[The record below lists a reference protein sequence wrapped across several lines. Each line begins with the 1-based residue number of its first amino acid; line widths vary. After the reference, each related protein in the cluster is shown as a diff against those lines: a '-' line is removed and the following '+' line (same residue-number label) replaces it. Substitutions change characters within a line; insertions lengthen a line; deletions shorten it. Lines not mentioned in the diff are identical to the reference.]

1 MGKLSIYYNKTL
13 KNQMKAAKMIQ
24 NFLKKNS
31 STLSAAVFLSGSGT
45 NAEKILIRNA
55 ADPNAKW
62 RPSVIVTERPG
73 CDAAKRFAD
82 TYGLPLVVHDL
93 VSFYK
98 AHGLE
103 KTGCATE
110 EGRAVRKL
118 WTDALREM
126 LKPYPI
132 DFAIFAGFVPLTDIV
147 EDFPC
152 LNVHPGDLTEPDE
165 NGQRL
170 LVGLHSIPVELAL
183 MKHLPYLRSS
193 VIVLESFRSTGVD
206 GGALLGVSAPVA
218 IEWTDEMRMTVD
230 AAAAARIGKKRAE
243 YKNDELA
250 VIAAEYLEKLKV
262 NGDWV
267 VFPQVVDDFAAGH
280 FAYDRETGT
289 VYFDGQAATGREY
302 TVETL

>member
-1 MGKLSIYYNKTL
+1 
-13 KNQMKAAKMIQ
+13 MIQ

-31 STLSAAVFLSGSGT
+31 SALSAAVFLSGSGT
-45 NAEKILIRNA
+45 NAEKILARNA
-55 ADPNAKW
+55 KNPHALW
-62 RPSVIVTERPG
+62 LPSVIVTERPG
-73 CDAAKRFAD
+73 CDAAKRFAE
-82 TYGLPLVVHDL
+82 TYNVPLVVHDL
-93 VSFYK
+93 VAFYK

-152 LNVHPGDLTEPDE
+152 LNIHPGDLTVLDE
-165 NGQRL
+165 NGERL
-170 LVGLHSIPVELAL
+170 LVGLHAIPVEMAL

-206 GGALLGVSAPVA
+206 GGALLGVSAPVP
-218 IEWTDEMRMTVD
+218 IDWTDEMRRTVD

-243 YKNDELA
+243 YKNDALGQ
-250 VIAAEYLEKLKV
+250 IAAEYLEKLKV

-289 VYFDGQAATGREY
+289 VHYDGVPATGREY
-302 TVETL
+302 TAETL

>member
-1 MGKLSIYYNKTL
+1 
-13 KNQMKAAKMIQ
+13 MKAAKMIQ
-24 NFLKKNS
+24 NFLKKNN

-45 NAEKILIRNA
+45 NAEKILARNA
-55 ADPNAKW
+55 ASPDALW

-73 CDAAKRFAD
+73 CDAAKRFAEM
-82 TYGLPLVVHDL
+82 YNVPLVVHDL
-93 VSFYK
+93 VAFYK

-152 LNVHPGDLTEPDE
+152 LNIHPGDLTVLDE
-165 NGQRL
+165 NGERL
-170 LVGLHSIPVELAL
+170 LVGLHTIPVEMAL

-206 GGALLGVSAPVA
+206 GGALLGVSAPVPVD
-218 IEWTDEMRMTVD
+218 WTEEMRQTVD
-230 AAAAARIGKKRAE
+230 AAAVTRVGKKRAE
-243 YKNDELA
+243 YKNDALGQ
-250 VIAAEYLEKLKV
+250 IAAEYLEKLKV

-267 VFPQVVDDFAAGH
+267 VFPQVVDDFAAGR

-289 VYFDGQAATGREY
+289 VYYDGVPVTGREY
-302 TVETL
+302 TAETL

>member
-1 MGKLSIYYNKTL
+1 
-13 KNQMKAAKMIQ
+13 MIQ

-31 STLSAAVFLSGSGT
+31 SALSAAVFLSGSGT
-45 NAEKILIRNA
+45 NAEKILARNA
-55 ADPNAKW
+55 KNPHALW
-62 RPSVIVTERPG
+62 RPSVIVTERPE
-73 CDAAKRFAD
+73 CDAAKRFSEM
-82 TYGLPLVVHDL
+82 YNVPLVVHDL
-93 VSFYK
+93 VAFYK

-152 LNVHPGDLTEPDE
+152 LNIHPGDLTVLDD

-170 LVGLHSIPVELAL
+170 LVGLHAIPVEMAL

-206 GGALLGVSAPVA
+206 GGALLGVSAPVP
-218 IEWTDEMRMTVD
+218 IDWTDEMRQTVD
-230 AAAAARIGKKRAE
+230 TAAAARI
-243 YKNDELA
+243 
-250 VIAAEYLEKLKV
+250 
-262 NGDWV
+262 
-267 VFPQVVDDFAAGH
+267 
-280 FAYDRETGT
+280 
-289 VYFDGQAATGREY
+289 
-302 TVETL
+302 

>member
-1 MGKLSIYYNKTL
+1 
-13 KNQMKAAKMIQ
+13 MKAVKMIQ

-31 STLSAAVFLSGSGT
+31 SPLSAAVFLSGSGT
-45 NAEKILIRNA
+45 NAEKILARNA
-55 ADPNAKW
+55 ANPHALW

-73 CDAAKRFAD
+73 CDAAKRFAE
-82 TYGLPLVVHDL
+82 TYNVPLVIHDL
-93 VSFYK
+93 VAFYK

-110 EGRAVRKL
+110 EGRAVRKR
-118 WTDALREM
+118 WTDALREL

-152 LNVHPGDLTEPDE
+152 LNIHPGDLTVLDE

-170 LVGLHSIPVELAL
+170 LVGLHVIPVEMAL

-206 GGALLGVSAPVA
+206 GGALLGVSAPVP
-218 IEWTDEMRMTVD
+218 IDWTDDMRQTVD
-230 AAAAARIGKKRAE
+230 AAAASRIGKKRAE
-243 YKNDELA
+243 YKNDALGQ
-250 VIAAEYLEKLKV
+250 IAADYLEKLKV

-267 VFPQVVDDFAAGH
+267 VFPQVVDDFAAGR

-289 VYFDGQAATGREY
+289 VYCDGVPATGREY